1 MRKEPRFVAAP
12 AFQDVFSGDL
22 SHCFGCGCN
31 NEQGLQIKSYWA
43 DNGEETLCT
52 WQAQPYHTAAWPNV
66 LSGGV
71 IASLIDCHSLCS
83 AMMFAYRDAGRAW
96 EDEPPAIYIT
106 ASLQVSYLK
115 PTPMAQPVTLRA
127 RVKETKGRK
136 MILTCSLWAQDQ
148 ECARGEV
155 VAVQYQ
161 EQAAQG

>member
-1 MRKEPRFVAAP
+1 MAAR

-52 WQAQPYHTAAWPNV
+52 WQPQPHHTAAWPNV

-71 IASLIDCHSLCS
+71 IASLMDCHCLCS
-83 AMMFAYRDAGRAW
+83 AMMFAYRDAGRDW
-96 EDEPPAIYIT
+96 EAEPPAFYIT
-106 ASLQVSYLK
+106 ASLQVSYFK
-115 PTPMAQPVTLRA
+115 PTPMTQPVTLRA
-127 RVKETKGRK
+127 RIKEAKGRK
-136 MILTCSLWAQDQ
+136 LILTCSLWAQDQ

-161 EQAAQG
+161 EQAAKS

>member
-1 MRKEPRFVAAP
+1 MAAP

-43 DNGEETLCT
+43 DNGEETLCI
-52 WQAQPYHTAAWPNV
+52 WQPQPQHTAAWPNV

-71 IASLIDCHSLCS
+71 IASLIDCHSLCT

-115 PTPMAQPVTLRA
+115 PTPMTQPVTLRA

-136 MILTCSLWAQDQ
+136 MILICSLWAQDQ

-161 EQAAQG
+161 EQAAQR